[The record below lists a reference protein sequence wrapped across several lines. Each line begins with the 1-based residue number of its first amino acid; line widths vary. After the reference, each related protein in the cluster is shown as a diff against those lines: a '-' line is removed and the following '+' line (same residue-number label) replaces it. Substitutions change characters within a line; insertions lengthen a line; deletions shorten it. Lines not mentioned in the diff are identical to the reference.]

1 MATPTK
7 RPPVC
12 KPPKPSVLATL
23 KSAAQRLTKSAVK
36 NISQA
41 VKKGVQKAKPAVS
54 TVVCPI
60 KAALEKAQKSKALK
74 AIVGVYQ
81 SPKGQLVKNLVQKG
95 IEYGGAKIGT
105 TKYGTFTLTG
115 AKTLLG
121 KANSFGGQFGAGKLT
136 KQLATK
142 GLGKALVGLDVV
154 MDIGKE
160 ALQQYRA
167 KKLDVGRLTAAAGVG
182 AGKAVLG
189 HLAFAAGVGL
199 VTAGGIAG
207 AAPIVAG
214 IALSVL
220 VSYLLDKADEKRDLT
235 GKVVGLFKKKS

>member
-115 AKTLLG
+115 VKKL
-121 KANSFGGQFGAGKLT
+121 KFPGQFGAGKLT

-189 HLAFAAGVGL
+189 HLAFAAGVFL

-214 IALSVL
+214 IALSVG
-220 VSYLLDKADEKRDLT
+220 VSYLLDKADEKWDLT